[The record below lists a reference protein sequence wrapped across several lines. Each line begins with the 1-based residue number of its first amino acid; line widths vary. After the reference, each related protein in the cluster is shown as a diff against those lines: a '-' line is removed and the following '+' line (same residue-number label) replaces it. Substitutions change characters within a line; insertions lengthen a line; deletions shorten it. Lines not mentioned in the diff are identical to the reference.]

1 MGNGRDE
8 LPLVRFRAAM
18 LSRCPI
24 HKADEQELVPTG
36 RVVLPSDASLPVFLC

>member
-8 LPLVRFRAAM
+8 LPLVRVRAAL

-24 HKADEQELVPTG
+24 HKAG
-36 RVVLPSDASLPVFLC
+36 RAGARPYRARRASV